1 MKVKYLSL
9 CVFIAA
15 SLSAN
20 AQINYRE
27 TEKKP
32 TLVPYDSSIAFQKL
46 GPDLAELTLVGQQ
59 ITFLKLN
66 PHRAMKNKEDTLMD
80 NLRVKA
86 VMEVPY
92 KGILKGGHLYTPYK
106 AVENRT
112 FKIVDYERKAVAGAP
127 VQLTFTLQ
135 SDDRKTLTYQVNE
148 DQLINTPVIINANY
162 EWIKNQ
168 YIGRKL
174 QLKNG
179 ALITAN
185 ILDENKEVALK
196 EDDIITCTDVAIIM
210 AGKQKYGQPFLIVKR
225 NDTEFAVG
233 LGSKQE
239 YPVGPRLTDFEV
251 L

>member
-9 CVFIAA
+9 CVLVAA
-15 SLSAN
+15 SFNAT

-32 TLVPYDSSIAFQKL
+32 TLVPYDSSIAFQQL
-46 GPDLAELTLVGQQ
+46 GPNLAELTLIGQQ

-66 PHRAMKNKEDTLMD
+66 PLRAVKNKEDTLMD
-80 NLRVKA
+80 NLKVKA

-92 KGILKGGHLYTPYK
+92 KGVLKGGHLYTPYK
-106 AVENRT
+106 AVENKT
-112 FKIVDYERKAVAGAP
+112 FKIVDYERKTVAGGP
-127 VQLTFTLQ
+127 VELTFTLLG
-135 SDDRKTLTYQVNE
+135 DDRKTLIYQITD

-162 EWIKNQ
+162 EWLKRQ

-196 EDDIITCTDVAIIM
+196 EDDVITCTDVAVIL

-225 NDTEFAVG
+225 NDLEFAIG
-233 LGSKQE
+233 IGSKQE
-239 YPVGPRLTDFEV
+239 YPIGPRLVDFEV
-251 L
+251 Q